1 MRCHKW
7 GSANLQ
13 TEMVSIV
20 FQKALLEDILTTEC
34 LSSFAYIVSSLFLN
48 KVKCRLGHLD
58 MNLFAA
64 DSALYGSLISV
75 QRAAAELKI
84 EFLEELSATVSLVEQ
99 ITDRVYMCRFK
110 ASSFNILAI
119 SAF

>member
-1 MRCHKW
+1 
-7 GSANLQ
+7 
-13 TEMVSIV
+13 
-20 FQKALLEDILTTEC
+20 
-34 LSSFAYIVSSLFLN
+34 
-48 KVKCRLGHLD
+48 

-84 EFLEELSATVSLVEQ
+84 EFLEELSATVSFVEQ

-110 ASSFNILAI
+110 ASSLNILAI
-119 SAF
+119 SAFLQVGGSYSIASQLSELGTQRTEVYAIKGYLTYVDAHIEESVKFKSLPKDTV